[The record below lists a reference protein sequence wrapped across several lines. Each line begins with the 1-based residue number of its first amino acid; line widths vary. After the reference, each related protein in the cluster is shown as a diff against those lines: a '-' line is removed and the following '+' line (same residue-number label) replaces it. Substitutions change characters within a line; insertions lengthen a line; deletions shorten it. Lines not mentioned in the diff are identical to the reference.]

1 LPPKEYHDTV
11 QAHTTFKE
19 IIDRLKAQ
27 KISRDDIQDRLRSM
41 DRTLTKSTITRHY
54 SDPVGGKTHSLKLL
68 RRYTDWIKEA
78 YPKELGLEID
88 EPIAPYDQIKE
99 LRREIKALRRI
110 NSAILIRL
118 RRSKYGRR

>member
-1 LPPKEYHDTV
+1 MPHKEYHDTD

-27 KISRDDIQDRLRSM
+27 KISRDDIQDRLKSM
-41 DRTLTKSTITRHY
+41 DRILTKSTITRHY
-54 SDPVGGKTHSLKLL
+54 SDPVEGKTHSLKLL

-88 EPIAPYDQIKE
+88 EPIAPYDQNKE
-99 LRREIKALRRI
+99 LRKEIMALRRI

-118 RRSKYGRR
+118 RRSKYRRR

>member
-1 LPPKEYHDTV
+1 MPPKEYHDTAE
-11 QAHTTFKE
+11 AHRTFKE
-19 IIDRLKAQ
+19 IVDRLKAQ
-27 KISRDDIQDRLRSM
+27 KISRDDIQDRLKSM

-54 SDPVGGKTHSLKLL
+54 SDPVEGKTHSLKLI

-99 LRREIKALRRI
+99 LRKEIKALRRI
-110 NSAILIRL
+110 NSATLIRL